1 MKTRPDVAK
10 DIDAYI
16 AAAPEH
22 TRAILQKVRRA
33 VAKAAPGAQEAI
45 RYAIP
50 TFTLQRNLVHF
61 AGYDKHIGL
70 YPVPRAAR
78 DEPKILAYA
87 SGKGTLRFPLSEP
100 IPYTLISEVVRLLVK
115 EHVSVRPASAAL
127 EGAPRKKASAKV
139 GKKRKAAKKARAR

>member
-70 YPVPRAAR
+70 YRETNRRSSRTRAGRAPCVFR
-78 DEPKILAYA
+78 SA
-87 SGKGTLRFPLSEP
+87 SPFRTR
-100 IPYTLISEVVRLLVK
+100 
-115 EHVSVRPASAAL
+115 
-127 EGAPRKKASAKV
+127 
-139 GKKRKAAKKARAR
+139 